1 MIAVE
6 HLTKR
11 FGRNL
16 VLDDISE
23 TIREGEKV
31 VVIGPSG
38 SGKSTFLRCLNL
50 LETPDSGQVLFKG
63 QDVTDK
69 KLNIAKYR
77 QSIGMV
83 FQHFNVFPNMTVLE
97 NVTLAPVLEKKVPKE
112 QAREEAMALLR
123 RVGEKA
129 AELGA
134 VPAAVTF
141 DTHPENLILKTP
153 AVPLLSSPLDRA
165 ELMRRFYGIREVIVA
180 HFDERMMHMP
190 WREFVTDY
198 LAGEHGAV
206 HLVAGH
212 DFHFGYKG
220 EGNPE
225 RLQALCGELGI
236 GCDIIPKVVQD
247 HITISSTYIRTL
259 VAQGEMERANQFLGH
274 PHTLT
279 DTVAH
284 GKKLGGTLGF
294 PTVNLRFQPG
304 VLVPAHGVYATRV
317 TFENGESRPAVTNIG
332 VRPTVD
338 DGDRVTVEGFILD
351 FQGDLYGQTVR
362 MEFYK
367 RLRGE
372 RKFPSLEALKDEV
385 MRNAEQTRAYFST

>member
-1 MIAVE
+1 MKERVIALGFFDGV
-6 HLTKR
+6 HL
-11 FGRNL
+11 GH
-16 VLDDISE
+16 
-23 TIREGEKV
+23 G
-31 VVIGPSG
+31 
-38 SGKSTFLRCLNL
+38 
-50 LETPDSGQVLFKG
+50 
-63 QDVTDK
+63 
-69 KLNIAKYR
+69 
-77 QSIGMV
+77 
-83 FQHFNVFPNMTVLE
+83 
-97 NVTLAPVLEKKVPKE
+97 
-112 QAREEAMALLR
+112 ALLR
-123 RVGEKA
+123 RA
-129 AELGA
+129 AEE
-134 VPAAVTF
+134 AA
-141 DTHPENLILKTP
+141 LRGCTP
-153 AVPLLSSPLDRA
+153 AVFTFDRPPKEVVTGVPCPLINSPEDRRDLVRRLYRIQDV
-165 ELMRRFYGIREVIVA
+165 LMVPFDREMMTTPWDDFIVRILVGRY
-180 HFDERMMHMP
+180 H
-190 WREFVTDY
+190 
-198 LAGEHGAV
+198 AV

-212 DFHFGYKG
+212 DHHFGHRNQG
-220 EGNPE
+220 TPE
-225 RLQALCGELGI
+225 LLAQKCAQLGL
-236 GCDIIPKVVQD
+236 GCDIIPKVEQD
-247 HITISSTYIRTL
+247 GITISSTYIRTL
-259 VAQGEMERANQFLGH
+259 IAQGEMERANQFLGH

-385 MRNAEQTRAYFST
+385 MRNAEQTRAYFSTQP